1 MVFFLRQV
9 EWTEK
14 EREEEKDGKTG
25 RKCLCRRPGRRKV
38 IKRKREEARQE
49 GEGTGTGAGPSPDLG
64 SGKVG
69 ALGVA

>member
-1 MVFFLRQV
+1 MER
-9 EWTEK
+9 
-14 EREEEKDGKTG
+14 REESVCVEELED
-25 RKCLCRRPGRRKV
+25 RRV

-49 GEGTGTGAGPSPDLG
+49 GEGTGTGAGSSPDLG